1 MISSQNAVAGYEEA
15 VKLCQAKVD
24 KIVKECRRVNQK
36 YRDPHFDIE
45 FDLKWGRRDCLETL
59 PIPNKKKSEFTPQSV
74 KRVADIFDAPQ
85 FYIGGATVADIRQGR
100 NGDCWLMAALC
111 VLGLYFTFAC

>member
-1 MISSQNAVAGYEEA
+1 MVVGKNAIAGCAEA
-15 VKLCQAKVD
+15 VELCKAKVE
-24 KIVKECRRVNQK
+24 KIVKECRRINQK

-59 PIPNKKKSEFTPQSV
+59 SIPNKKKSEFKPQSV
-74 KRVADIFDAPQ
+74 KRVNDIFDAPQ
-85 FYIGGATVADIRQGR
+85 FFIDGPTVADIRQGR

-111 VLGLYFTFAC
+111 VLG